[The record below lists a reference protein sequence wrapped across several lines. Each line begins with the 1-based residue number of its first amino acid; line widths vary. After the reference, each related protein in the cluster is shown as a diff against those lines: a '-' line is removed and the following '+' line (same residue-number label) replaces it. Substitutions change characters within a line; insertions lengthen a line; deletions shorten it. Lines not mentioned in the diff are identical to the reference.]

1 MMELGTKRMPSLTK
15 SLQKRIEELRLS
27 IESQNAELLAYEKVL
42 EVEVGRENPSVDRQA
57 ITRQMDEGQSE
68 HGPATVVA
76 PTGDEGAMRLPT
88 SSGRAAGRNGEV
100 QGSEAAAIPE
110 FTGNKTEFIRAVV
123 QARGSLGAT
132 PKEIDEVFKGRQIER
147 SRNLIYNA
155 LDALLKQKKL
165 KRDNGRYFPPPAEAQ
180 GKPKSHISA
189 EGLKRIREANK
200 KRWARERAAQAQLTV
215 AQPKS
220 QTGKKAAPFSR
231 ATSKKAR
238 EKRVAI
244 KS

>member
-1 MMELGTKRMPSLTK
+1 MELGTKGMSSLTK

-27 IESQNAELLAYEKVL
+27 IESQKAELLAYERVL
-42 EVEVGRENPSVDRQA
+42 EVEVGRENPSVDRPGV
-57 ITRQMDEGQSE
+57 TRMDEWQSE
-68 HGPATVVA
+68 HRPATVVA
-76 PTGDEGAMRLPT
+76 QTGDEGAMRLPT

-123 QARGSLGAT
+123 QARGSFGAT